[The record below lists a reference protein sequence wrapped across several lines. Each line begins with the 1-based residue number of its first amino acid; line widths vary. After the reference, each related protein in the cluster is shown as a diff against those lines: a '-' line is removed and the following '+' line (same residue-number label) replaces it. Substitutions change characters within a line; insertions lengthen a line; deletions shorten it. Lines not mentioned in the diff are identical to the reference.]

1 MCVVSPLILILPL
14 LRKNIL
20 IMAFI
25 ISKRQQP
32 SSSFSDNS
40 EKLSFN
46 NKDGGGENEKVSETV
61 STQLLLK
68 PSPESLD
75 KEVVLRRLRH
85 HKTMVKVKNVFQA
98 VLTPPPSPH
107 TDRELYE
114 EKWLQ
119 QGDSFT
125 SP

>member
-1 MCVVSPLILILPL
+1 
-14 LRKNIL
+14 
-20 IMAFI
+20 MAFI

>member
-1 MCVVSPLILILPL
+1 MWCLLSNYNST

-32 SSSFSDNS
+32 SSSFSDKS

-46 NKDGGGENEKVSETV
+46 NKDGGENEKVTETV

>member
-1 MCVVSPLILILPL
+1 
-14 LRKNIL
+14 
-20 IMAFI
+20 MAFL
-25 ISKRQQP
+25 ISKSQQP

-46 NKDGGGENEKVSETV
+46 NKDGGGENEKVTETV

-98 VLTPPPSPH
+98 VLTPAPSPH

-119 QGDSFT
+119 QGNSFT